1 MMVVWSGS
9 WLVGWTG
16 RQAVVVAVAVYSE
29 AARSAT
35 PSKFAPVCGF
45 YVQFFTLI
53 PNVTRPDQ
61 PAALY
66 QQKTLLA
73 AHYLLLLLFLGRHTA
88 GQSGGDDA
96 LHILNWAKTAA
107 DG

>member
-1 MMVVWSGS
+1 M
-9 WLVGWTG
+9 
-16 RQAVVVAVAVYSE
+16 AVAVYSE

-61 PAALY
+61 QHYSY

-73 AHYLLLLLFLGRHTA
+73 AHYLLLLLLLFLGRHTA
-88 GQSGGDDA
+88 GRPEGDDA